1 MDIKYRMRKLPEY
14 KALAKEVVRVLDDR
28 PHLLVR
34 IEISGEHFPDRAQH
48 PFVMIKVGEE
58 EYFKDLFTEVSPD
71 NKKLLGYLPV
81 NIPSKGIIVFGY
93 GDEIWGTVLGKF
105 GTASVGRLDKKRLPK
120 KIVIVDDNFL
130 RRREQ

>member
-14 KALAKEVVRVLDDR
+14 KALAREVVRVLDDL

-34 IEISGEHFPDRAQH
+34 MEVSGEYFPHRAPH

-71 NKKLLGYLPV
+71 NQRLLGYLPI
-81 NIPSKGIIVFGY
+81 NIPSKGVIAFGY
-93 GDEIWGTVLGKF
+93 GDEIWGTVPGKF
-105 GTASVGRLDKKRLPK
+105 DTASVTRLDRKRLPK
-120 KIVIVDDNFL
+120 KIVIVDGDF
-130 RRREQ
+130 RRRKK